1 MKLGILGL
9 PNVGKS
15 TIFNAISKTHVETAN
30 YPFCTI
36 NPNISVV
43 KVPDERLLFLK
54 KIYNPKK
61 ITPTTIEFIDI
72 AGLIKNASNGDGLG
86 NKFLSHIRETD
97 AIIHVVR
104 CFDDKNITH
113 VVGDIDPLRD
123 IEIINTELILSD
135 LEFILKKIEKL
146 DKKKCNDKNLK
157 LEMEFFI
164 KIKSHL
170 NSGNMVKNIK
180 FNEYEK
186 LLLKTLP
193 LITSKPMLYVC
204 NISEKDTKLNC
215 NKYTKIVKNFAYNSN
230 SIAIQICAKIE
241 EYISSL
247 SESDKK
253 ILLNEFELNNLT
265 LDLLIKSGYNIL
277 NLITF
282 FTAGTKEVKAWTI
295 KNGTLAPQSAG
306 LIHSD
311 FEKGF
316 ICAEIINFKDLLK
329 FGNEKNIKNLGLLK
343 QEGKKYIIQ
352 DGDII
357 EFRFNV

>member
-1 MKLGILGL
+1 MKLGIVGL

-15 TIFNAISKTHVETAN
+15 TIFNAISKTHVETEN

-36 NPNISVV
+36 NPNISIV
-43 KVPDERLLFLK
+43 KVPDKRLFFLK

-61 ITPTTIEFIDI
+61 ITQTTIELVDI

-86 NKFLSHIRETD
+86 NKFLSYIRETD
-97 AIIHVVR
+97 AIMHVVR
-104 CFDDKNITH
+104 CFDDKNISH
-113 VVGDIDPLRD
+113 VIGNVNPLRD

-135 LEFILKKIEKL
+135 LEFILKKIERIER
-146 DKKKCNDKNLK
+146 KKDKNTE
-157 LEMEFFI
+157 LEKNFYI
-164 KIKSHL
+164 KIKSYL
-170 NSGNMVKNIK
+170 DSGNMIKNVK

-186 LLLKTLP
+186 SLLKTFP

-204 NISEKDTKLNC
+204 NISENNIKSNC
-215 NKYTKIVKNFAYNSN
+215 NKYTEIVKKFAYSNNSTV
-230 SIAIQICAKIE
+230 IEICAKTE

-247 SESDKK
+247 NENDKK
-253 ILLNEFELNNLT
+253 ILSNEFELKNST
-265 LDLLIKSGYNIL
+265 LDLLVKSGYNIL
-277 NLITF
+277 DLITF

-295 KNGTLAPQSAG
+295 KNGTFAHQSAG

-316 ICAEIINFKDLLK
+316 IRAEIISFEDLLK
-329 FGNEKNIKNLGLLK
+329 FKSEKNIKVLGLLK
-343 QEGKKYIIQ
+343 QEGKKYIIK

>member
-1 MKLGILGL
+1 MKLGIVGL

-15 TIFNAISKTHVETAN
+15 TIFNAISKTHVETEN

-36 NPNISVV
+36 NPNISIV
-43 KVPDERLLFLK
+43 KVPDKRLFFLK

-61 ITPTTIEFIDI
+61 ITQTTIKLIDI

-86 NKFLSHIRETD
+86 NKFLSYIRETD
-97 AIIHVVR
+97 AIMHVVR
-104 CFDDKNITH
+104 CFDDKNISH
-113 VVGDIDPLRD
+113 VVGSVNPLRD

-135 LEFILKKIEKL
+135 LEFILKKIEQIE
-146 DKKKCNDKNLK
+146 KKKDKNTK
-157 LEMEFFI
+157 LEKNFYI
-164 KIKSHL
+164 RIKSYL
-170 NSGNMVKNIK
+170 DSGNMIRNIK
-180 FNEYEK
+180 FNEHEK
-186 LLLKTLP
+186 SLLKTLP

-204 NISEKDTKLNC
+204 NISENDIKSNC
-215 NKYTKIVKNFAYNSN
+215 NKYTEIVKNFAHNNNST
-230 SIAIQICAKIE
+230 AIQICAKTE

-247 SESDKK
+247 NENDKK
-253 ILLNEFELNNLT
+253 ILLNAFELNNST

-277 NLITF
+277 DLITF
-282 FTAGTKEVKAWTI
+282 FTAGTKEVRAWTI
-295 KNGTLAPQSAG
+295 KNGTLAHQSAG

-316 ICAEIINFKDLLK
+316 ICAEIISFEDLLK
-329 FGNEKNIKNLGLLK
+329 FKSEKNIKVLGLLK
-343 QEGKKYIIQ
+343 QEGKKYIVQ